1 MATYSRSLRLD
12 DATLETVESRVAFF
26 LDTNIWI
33 KLADAK
39 TPQAETIRK
48 RLIAFVDAEKVFCP
62 LAMPTIRE
70 LRKQKGASKRRTA
83 ALMERLSLNVTY
95 REINQIYH
103 SEIDHFLEYLRSGTF
118 RPLGIHEISPLIPAH
133 WGRKQIFNLDIC

>member
-70 LRKQKGASKRRTA
+70 LRKQKGGSITFCVESLQFTAQGPASHRA
-83 ALMERLSLNVTY
+83 VLAGV
-95 REINQIYH
+95 
-103 SEIDHFLEYLRSGTF
+103 
-118 RPLGIHEISPLIPAH
+118 
-133 WGRKQIFNLDIC
+133 